1 MKAWKLRL
9 LLPDGST
16 REHRVGSN
24 SYQSIVDSVAKKM
37 PDAVILDLDPEGDR
51 GVEVS

>member
-1 MKAWKLRL
+1 MKVWKLKL

-24 SYQSIVDSVAKKM
+24 SYQSIVDSVAKRM
-37 PDAVILDLDPEGDR
+37 PDAVIIDLME
-51 GVEVS
+51 E